1 MVPGRNDPCPCG
13 SGKKYKRCHGLVQSA
28 VAAPMVARDAPVAAP
43 VQVRAPAA
51 SPVQVRAPA
60 ASLVEVRAP
69 AASPTFAVYA
79 PAVAPAALLDA
90 ARKRAE
96 AEDFAGAESL
106 YRELLEQ
113 QPGHVEAATAL
124 GSLLHDLGRL
134 DEAEAVF
141 RRLVEGGAP
150 TASAHCNLGVML
162 FKQGRP
168 VEALEHLQRAVSMQP
183 GYAIALDNL
192 GATLAM
198 LGRFDEAEQ
207 SIRAALAIDERI
219 PSVHNNLGTL
229 LMRRRDDAAL
239 ACIERALAMDPTFFD
254 AHVQRATLLR
264 EQGRIADA
272 LMSWRRAMTLSP
284 ATLSVWSNLVHTFLY
299 SDDVSAEDVLVWHR
313 RFDKVV
319 GFTSAD
325 AASATVAP
333 QRAAPTAKS
342 RLRVGFLSPD
352 LRRHPVGDFIDQL
365 FEHHDRSRLEFIAYH
380 DSVVD
385 DDVSAGLA
393 SDAAHWVKASGLT
406 DDELV
411 ARIAGDELDVL
422 IDLAAHTGLR
432 LRLLGRRLAPVQATW
447 LGYPAT
453 TGFSAID
460 YRVTDARADP
470 PELEVLNSERLA
482 RLPHSYFCYRPRDVP
497 PLPTPLPALSRGG
510 EVTFGSFNNV
520 SKISATTLDLWAS
533 VLRTVPRSRLLLKAA
548 ALAYPSVCDRLRTEL
563 DARNVDSQRIEFR
576 GWMTGGHLEAYNEV
590 DVALDTTPYNGATTS
605 CEALWMGVP
614 VVTLAGDR
622 SQARMGVSILTTA
635 GCAEWV
641 AADAT
646 GFVSIAQRLA
656 DDLGTLQII
665 RGGLRA
671 KVSASPLL
679 DGKAFAHDF
688 EQLLRTMVI

>member
-1 MVPGRNDPCPCG
+1 
-13 SGKKYKRCHGLVQSA
+13 
-28 VAAPMVARDAPVAAP
+28 
-43 VQVRAPAA
+43 
-51 SPVQVRAPA
+51 
-60 ASLVEVRAP
+60 
-69 AASPTFAVYA
+69 
-79 PAVAPAALLDA
+79 
-90 ARKRAE
+90 
-96 AEDFAGAESL
+96 
-106 YRELLEQ
+106 
-113 QPGHVEAATAL
+113 
-124 GSLLHDLGRL
+124 
-134 DEAEAVF
+134 
-141 RRLVEGGAP
+141 
-150 TASAHCNLGVML
+150 
-162 FKQGRP
+162 
-168 VEALEHLQRAVSMQP
+168 LQRAVSMQP

-207 SIRAALAIDERI
+207 SIRAALAIDDRI
-219 PSVHNNLGTL
+219 PSAHNNLGTL

-239 ACIERALAMDPTFFD
+239 PCIERALAMDPTLFD

-272 LMSWRRAMTLSP
+272 LMSWRRAMTLAP

-325 AASATVAP
+325 AAPANVAP
-333 QRAAPTAKS
+333 PRPAPTATS

-365 FEHHDRSRLEFIAYH
+365 LEHHDRSRIEVICYH

-385 DDVSAGLA
+385 DDVTAKLA
-393 SDAAHWVKASGLT
+393 SQAAHWVRASGLT

-432 LRLLGRRLAPVQATW
+432 LRLFGRRLAPVQATW

-470 PELEVLNSERLA
+470 PEFEALNSERLA
-482 RLPHSYFCYRPRDVP
+482 RLPHSYFCYRPRDVT
-497 PLPTPLPALSRGG
+497 PLPTPLPALARGG

-548 ALAYPSVCDRLRTEL
+548 ALAYPSVCDRLRAEL
-563 DARNVDSQRIEFR
+563 GARGVDSQRIEFR
-576 GWMTGGHLEAYNEV
+576 GWTSGGHLEAYNEV
-590 DVALDTTPYNGATTS
+590 DIALDTTPYNGATTS

-614 VVTLAGDR
+614 VVTLSGDR
-622 SQARMGVSILTTA
+622 SQARMGLSILTAA
-635 GCAEWV
+635 GCADWIATD
-641 AADAT
+641 AA
-646 GFVSIAQRLA
+646 GFVTIAQRLA
-656 DDLGTLQII
+656 GDPGALQTI
-665 RGGLRA
+665 RGRLRA

-679 DGKAFAHDF
+679 DGKAFARDF
-688 EQLLRTMVI
+688 EQLVRTMVNQRLAVSDLAEWSGGGGSGGPQ